1 MKQALRLR
9 RISLKW
15 RDARVRPPDQI
26 FHRRKEPPAGR
37 WLGDMRHARAG
48 AFHSFPPA
56 IDQEGYAPFL
66 ETRVKQGTVTVTERV
81 IQDGGRQS
89 VVLHEK

>member
-1 MKQALRLR
+1 
-9 RISLKW
+9 
-15 RDARVRPPDQI
+15 V
-26 FHRRKEPPAGR
+26 GR
-37 WLGDMRHARAG
+37 SFGDMERALAG
-48 AFHSFPPA
+48 TFHSFKPT
-56 IDQEGYAPFL
+56 IDHEGYAPFL